1 MAAYTWESGFLRSLI
16 GSQAFGPRGLALKKQ
31 PPKAGQ
37 LHMPSIYSLLGEHRT
52 CAKKN
57 DFTSNPKEVTIEA
70 RSWKG
75 VGLGGRGG
83 GVPLPGFSMILKAQ
97 SFAQAGESHPFFFG
111 LIHFWV

>member
-1 MAAYTWESGFLRSLI
+1 VNTGHV
-16 GSQAFGPRGLALKKQ
+16 Q
-31 PPKAGQ
+31 
-37 LHMPSIYSLLGEHRT
+37 
-52 CAKKN
+52 KKN
-57 DFTSNPKEVTIEA
+57 DFTSKPKEVTIEA

-75 VGLGGRGG
+75 VGRGGRGG

>member
-52 CAKKN
+52 CAKKKRLHQQSQGS
-57 DFTSNPKEVTIEA
+57 DHRSEVGG
-70 RSWKG
+70 KG
-75 VGLGGRGG
+75 VGRGGRGG

-97 SFAQAGESHPFFFG
+97 SFAQAGESHPFFFLG
-111 LIHFWV
+111 